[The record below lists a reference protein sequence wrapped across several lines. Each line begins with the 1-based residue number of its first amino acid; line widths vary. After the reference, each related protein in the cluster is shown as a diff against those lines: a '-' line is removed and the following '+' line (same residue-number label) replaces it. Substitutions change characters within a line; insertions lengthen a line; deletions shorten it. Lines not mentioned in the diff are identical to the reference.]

1 MPLDSGVTGQYLYVT
16 DRYQIK
22 LLLVPTLESKESP
35 MSRCLDAF
43 NAFSLSARNSELSM
57 AEALND
63 PLIRSVMEADGVD
76 AEALETEFLLIA
88 ESRAEAAEI

>member
-1 MPLDSGVTGQYLYVT
+1 
-16 DRYQIK
+16 
-22 LLLVPTLESKESP
+22 

-63 PLIRSVMEADGVD
+63 PLIRTVMKADGVD
-76 AEALETEFLLIA
+76 PEALENEFLLIA
-88 ESRAEAAEI
+88 ERRAEALEA

>member
-1 MPLDSGVTGQYLYVT
+1 
-16 DRYQIK
+16 
-22 LLLVPTLESKESP
+22 

-43 NAFSLSARNSELSM
+43 NAFSLAARNSELSM

-76 AEALETEFLLIA
+76 PEVLESEFLQIA
-88 ESRAEAAEI
+88 ESRAESLEA

>member
-16 DRYQIK
+16 NRYQIK
-22 LLLVPTLESKESP
+22 LLLVPTLECKEKP

-63 PLIRSVMEADGVD
+63 PLIRIVMDADGVD
-76 AEALETEFLLIA
+76 PEALETEFLQIA
-88 ESRAEAAEI
+88 EDRAEALEA

>member
-1 MPLDSGVTGQYLYVT
+1 
-16 DRYQIK
+16 
-22 LLLVPTLESKESP
+22 

-63 PLIRSVMEADGVD
+63 PLIRTVMEADGVD
-76 AEALETEFLLIA
+76 PKALESEFLAIA
-88 ESRAEAAEI
+88 QTRAEAPGTCCP

>member
-1 MPLDSGVTGQYLYVT
+1 
-16 DRYQIK
+16 
-22 LLLVPTLESKESP
+22 

-43 NAFSLSARNSELSM
+43 NAFSLAARNSELSM

-76 AEALETEFLLIA
+76 PEVLESEFLLIA
-88 ESRAEAAEI
+88 ESRAESLEA

>member
-1 MPLDSGVTGQYLYVT
+1 
-16 DRYQIK
+16 
-22 LLLVPTLESKESP
+22 

-63 PLIRSVMEADGVD
+63 PLIRTVMEADGVD
-76 AEALETEFLLIA
+76 PEALETEFLAVA
-88 ESRAEAAEI
+88 ENRSEPLEI

>member
-1 MPLDSGVTGQYLYVT
+1 
-16 DRYQIK
+16 
-22 LLLVPTLESKESP
+22 

-63 PLIRSVMEADGVD
+63 PLIRTVMEADGVD
-76 AEALETEFLLIA
+76 PEALETEFLAIA
-88 ESRAEAAEI
+88 ESRTDQIEI

>member
-1 MPLDSGVTGQYLYVT
+1 MLPIGTKSSSSWYRTS
-16 DRYQIK
+16 K
-22 LLLVPTLESKESP
+22 EKESP

-43 NAFSLSARNSELSM
+43 SACLPAVRNTELSM

-63 PLIRSVMEADGVD
+63 PLIRIVMEADGVN

-88 ESRAEAAEI
+88 ERRAEELQI